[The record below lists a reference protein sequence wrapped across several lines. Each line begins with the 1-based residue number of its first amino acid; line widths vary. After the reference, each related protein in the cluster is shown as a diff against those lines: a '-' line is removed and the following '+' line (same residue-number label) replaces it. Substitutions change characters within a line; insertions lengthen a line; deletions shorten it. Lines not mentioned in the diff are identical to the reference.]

1 MMYEVC
7 YNGPSSYFY
16 CRIRP
21 EGLRDAERDL
31 TAIAKFLVVDGI
43 PRCNQDV
50 HLAVLLFLL

>member
-1 MMYEVC
+1 MYEVC